1 MRRKTANAV
10 FRFNLQPLMPSS
22 PITYHADVVAG
33 DGNVAAPARKMPH
46 LPLLIAGI
54 AFVLFCS
61 AAIARSMEWL
71 PVPAGD
77 SGIHADS
84 GELAAGAMDVPVS
97 APGHSRHRL
106 KCPGCGSVVSSRE
119 IGAGAGAAGT
129 YGVKGGI
136 TGVTPLQAKKYYA
149 FTVRLS
155 DGSSRVV
162 VDSNPAAWRIGER
175 VNVIDGAKP
184 SKG

>member
-1 MRRKTANAV
+1 MS
-10 FRFNLQPLMPSS
+10 SS
-22 PITYHADVVAG
+22 PITYHADAVAG
-33 DGNVAAPARKMPH
+33 DGNVAAPARKIPH

-84 GELAAGAMDVPVS
+84 GELAADAMDAPVR
-97 APGHSRHRL
+97 APGRSRHRL

-119 IGAGAGAAGT
+119 IGAGAGTAGP
-129 YGVKGGI
+129 YGVKVGITGGA

-149 FTVRLS
+149 FTVRLN

-184 SKG
+184 SNG